1 MSNSTRIV
9 LVLAMLAAVAGCAKK
24 EEVVVEPVSV
34 EPTDTGTY
42 K

>member
-24 EEVVVEPVSV
+24 QETVVEPITV
-34 EPTDTGTY
+34 EPTETGTY